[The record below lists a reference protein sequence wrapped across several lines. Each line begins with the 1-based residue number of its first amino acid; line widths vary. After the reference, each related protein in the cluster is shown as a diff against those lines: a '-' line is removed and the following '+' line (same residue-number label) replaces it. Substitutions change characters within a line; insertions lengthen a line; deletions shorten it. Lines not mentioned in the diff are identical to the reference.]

1 MDQMPSRW
9 AITSLEVSLTI
20 GHMMTAAVSS
30 DSWSHA
36 IIAAGQPSLFGQGV

>member
-9 AITSLEVSLTI
+9 AITSLGVSLTI
-20 GHMMTAAVSS
+20 GHIMTAAASS

-36 IIAAGQPSLFGQGV
+36 IAAGQPSLFEQGV